1 MQEDSEV
8 IHTYSATSLTS
19 LLPSASLLL
28 YVYMSSSLQYIY
40 PKFKGGEAEPV
51 LVSEREETL
60 KAALTKINDH
70 FLKDSKF
77 IYGDEISVADLL
89 ALCELTQFWMVE
101 TKYEDGY
108 PNIKRWVADCQKEL
122 GETFDELH
130 QVVYQTRDS
139 KELMGGK
146 KA

>member
-1 MQEDSEV
+1 
-8 IHTYSATSLTS
+8 
-19 LLPSASLLL
+19 
-28 YVYMSSSLQYIY
+28 MSSSLQYIY
-40 PKFKGGEAEPV
+40 PRFKGGEAEPV
-51 LVSEREETL
+51 LVSEREEAL
-60 KAALTKINDH
+60 KAALTKMNDH

-77 IYGDEISVADLL
+77 IYGDEMSVADLL

-101 TKYEDGY
+101 IKYEDGY
-108 PNIKRWVADCQKEL
+108 PNIKRWVVDCQKEL